1 LILRKALS
9 LIVAISA
16 MATAAAVCVIAAAFA
31 LYALL
36 RDQLTPAGA
45 AAVVAL
51 LAAALAAIIA
61 LAALLKARGRPPT
74 REEDGL
80 VGRLI
85 ELARER
91 PIIAAGAA
99 AAAGLVILRN
109 PALLTTAITAAMA
122 GRASRQRPSERDR
135 RR

>member
-1 LILRKALS
+1 MILRKALS
-9 LIVAISA
+9 LVAAISA
-16 MATAAAVCVIAAAFA
+16 MAAAAAVCVVAAAFA

-36 RDQLTPAGA
+36 REALTPAGA

-61 LAALLKARGRPPT
+61 LVAVLKIRFKPKK
-74 REEDGL
+74 REEESL
-80 VGRLI
+80 TGRLI

-109 PALLTTAITAAMA
+109 PGVLATAITAAMA
-122 GRASRQRPSERDR
+122 GRAHASDRDKR
-135 RR
+135 R

>member
-1 LILRKALS
+1 
-9 LIVAISA
+9 V
-16 MATAAAVCVIAAAFA
+16 
-31 LYALL
+31 YALL
-36 RDQLTPAGA
+36 RNQLTPAGA

>member
-61 LAALLKARGRPPT
+61 LAALLKMRSRPQT
-74 REEDGL
+74 REDESL

-99 AAAGLVILRN
+99 AAAGFVLLRN
-109 PALLTTAITAAMA
+109 PGLLITAAMA
-122 GRASRQRPSERDR
+122 GRASRQRPSDRDR